1 MKPLAVLP
9 VLWLACAS
17 TALGAEKLPPLDAE
31 FLEYLA
37 TFGGDEEDWALFADE
52 DDPPAE
58 PPPAQDPVTPV
69 AKREGSKPSAEA
81 AEKR

>member
-1 MKPLAVLP
+1 MKPLTVAS

-17 TALGAEKLPPLDAE
+17 PALGGEKLPPLDIE

-58 PPPAQDPVTPV
+58 APPAKAPV
-69 AKREGSKPSAEA
+69 ARTDGNKPAAEA